1 MRGPIIKEHATN
13 VSVLSGATVTYRVKS
28 DGRTL
33 RVYYKYD
40 VGVGGGN
47 NSVKVKPVAHFSDGD
62 VALAAW
68 PEDSASTTNYLV
80 QPEQGEIT
88 ASGATAGKS
97 IYVLGDGV
105 SAEYEITVT
114 GAAGGIVELYLISEL
129 V

>member
-13 VSVLSGATVTYRVKS
+13 VTVLDTETVTYRVKS

-33 RVYYKYD
+33 RVYYKY
-40 VGVGGGN
+40 GVGGAGN

-114 GAAGGIVELYLISEL
+114 GASGGISALYLISEL